1 MAKYKVLWLED
12 EQEKMDAFF
21 DLASNVDIE
30 LILVETFKE
39 LKEKVLTESKNFFD
53 AIILDA
59 FGLIES
65 KSEKTSLRALNL
77 AIQFI
82 TEHKSKDLIPYFV
95 LSAYLGEDDNKSVR
109 DLLGSEKIYIK
120 TNDEKKLL
128 SDILESIPRKVENQ
142 LKFKYQSVF
151 EACGENYLDQ
161 EKRIFKLLRY
171 VESNDIHDEVDDPE
185 DNLTT
190 LRKIIESLFYK
201 LGKLEIIPSE
211 ITTNKGW
218 INGSRNFLSNNHSI
232 FNFKNSLIHPLV
244 LNNLCQLVNILN
256 DVSHAEGDLKLKVD
270 EYLQAQK
277 NDYLYRSYIYL
288 LLDTLNWFKRFMDD
302 NNDINKNKCLWEV
315 VNQDWVVGVVTKIA
329 NNGFGTFQP
338 ESSDKIISILPNM
351 VEEYKLS
358 ESVKIK
364 VILKPNSDGTKL
376 YIKTISKEL

>member
-30 LILVETFKE
+30 LILVETVKE
-39 LKEKVLTESKNFFD
+39 LKEKVLTESKNYFD

-128 SDILESIPRKVENQ
+128 RDILESIPRKAENQ
-142 LKFKYQSVF
+142 LKFKYQYAF

-232 FNFKNSLIHPLV
+232 FNFKNSFIHPLV

-302 NNDINKNKCLWEV
+302 NNDINKNKYLWEV
-315 VNQDWVVGVVTKIA
+315 VNQDWVIGVVTKIA
-329 NNGFGTFQP
+329 YNGFGTFQP
-338 ESSDKIISILPNM
+338 ESSNKIISILPNM

-358 ESVKIK
+358 ESEKIK

-376 YIKTISKEL
+376 FIKIISKEL

>member
-185 DNLTT
+185 YNLTT

-201 LGKLEIIPSE
+201 LGKLEIFPSE

-218 INGSRNFLSNNHSI
+218 INGSRNFLSNNQR
-232 FNFKNSLIHPLV
+232 V
-244 LNNLCQLVNILN
+244 
-256 DVSHAEGDLKLKVD
+256 
-270 EYLQAQK
+270 
-277 NDYLYRSYIYL
+277 IY
-288 LLDTLNWFKRFMDD
+288 
-302 NNDINKNKCLWEV
+302 
-315 VNQDWVVGVVTKIA
+315 
-329 NNGFGTFQP
+329 
-338 ESSDKIISILPNM
+338 
-351 VEEYKLS
+351 
-358 ESVKIK
+358 
-364 VILKPNSDGTKL
+364 
-376 YIKTISKEL
+376 

>member
-1 MAKYKVLWLED
+1 
-12 EQEKMDAFF
+12 
-21 DLASNVDIE
+21 
-30 LILVETFKE
+30 
-39 LKEKVLTESKNFFD
+39 
-53 AIILDA
+53 
-59 FGLIES
+59 
-65 KSEKTSLRALNL
+65 
-77 AIQFI
+77 
-82 TEHKSKDLIPYFV
+82 
-95 LSAYLGEDDNKSVR
+95 
-109 DLLGSEKIYIK
+109 
-120 TNDEKKLL
+120 
-128 SDILESIPRKVENQ
+128 
-142 LKFKYQSVF
+142 
-151 EACGENYLDQ
+151 
-161 EKRIFKLLRY
+161 
-171 VESNDIHDEVDDPE
+171 
-185 DNLTT
+185 
-190 LRKIIESLFYK
+190 
-201 LGKLEIIPSE
+201 
-211 ITTNKGW
+211 
-218 INGSRNFLSNNHSI
+218 
-232 FNFKNSLIHPLV
+232 
-244 LNNLCQLVNILN
+244 LN

>member
-12 EQEKMDAFF
+12 EPEKMDAFF

-39 LKEKVLTESKNFFD
+39 LKEKVLTESKNYFD

-302 NNDINKNKCLWEV
+302 NNDINKNKYLWEV

-329 NNGFGTFQP
+329 NNGFGSFQP

-351 VEEYKLS
+351 VEEYNLS